1 VAPGTVTDDQLTG
14 SSYEPSGWKLILRA
28 LKYKNYRL
36 FFGGQSVSLIG
47 MWMQSIALSWL
58 VYRLTNSAILLGFM
72 GFVNQ
77 IPSFILSPIAG
88 VYADRWNRRYMLICT
103 QVLLMLQSLTL
114 AALVLSGV
122 VAVWHLIALAF
133 FSGIVNAFDA
143 PARQSFVIDMIERK
157 EDLGNAIALNSA
169 IFNGSRLIGPS
180 LAGIIIAATGEG
192 MCFLI
197 NGLSYLAIIS
207 ALLAMHINPKEHMV
221 QNTPVLQEL
230 KDGFSYVYNHSPI
243 RSLLILVALVSLV
256 GMPYVVLMPIFAK
269 EILGGGPST
278 LGFLMASSG
287 IGALTGAFFLA
298 SRRDFKGTGR
308 LIPVA
313 AIIFGT
319 GLIAFSFSRV
329 FIYSFA
335 LMLMTGFGLM
345 VQMAL
350 SNTSLQTIVDDDKRG
365 RVMSFYTM
373 AFMGM
378 APFGSLLA
386 GGLAHRIG
394 APNTLLLGGL
404 ACVAGALL
412 CARNIPAFKKQGSRI
427 QGFEDSSD

>member
-1 VAPGTVTDDQLTG
+1 MAPGAVSDDPLTG
-14 SSYEPSGWKLILRA
+14 SSSGPFGWKLLLRA

-58 VYRLTNSAILLGFM
+58 VYRLTNSAILLGVI
-72 GFVNQ
+72 GFVSQ
-77 IPSFILSPIAG
+77 IPSFILSPLAG

-103 QVLLMLQSLTL
+103 QALLMLQSLTL
-114 AALVLSGV
+114 AALVLGGV
-122 VAVWHLIALAF
+122 VAVWHLIALAL

-143 PARQSFVIDMIERK
+143 PARQSFVIDMIEQK

-192 MCFLI
+192 ICFLI
-197 NGLSYLAIIS
+197 NGLTYLAIIS
-207 ALLAMHINPKEHMV
+207 ALWAMHINPKEHLV

-230 KDGFSYVYNHSPI
+230 KDGFSYVYNHIPI
-243 RSLLILVALVSLV
+243 RSLLILVAIVSLV
-256 GMPYVVLMPIFAK
+256 GMPYIVLMPIFAK
-269 EILGGGPST
+269 EILRGGPST

-287 IGALTGAFFLA
+287 VGALTGAIFLA

-329 FIYSFA
+329 FMYSCA

-386 GGLAHRIG
+386 GSLAHRIG
-394 APNTLLLGGL
+394 APETLLLGGL
-404 ACVAGALL
+404 ACVAGALV
-412 CARNIPAFKKQGSRI
+412 CARNIPAFRKKR
-427 QGFEDSSD
+427 

>member
-1 VAPGTVTDDQLTG
+1 MAPGAVSDDPLTG
-14 SSYEPSGWKLILRA
+14 SSSGPFGWKLLLRA

-58 VYRLTNSAILLGFM
+58 VYRLTNSAILLGVI
-72 GFVNQ
+72 GFVSQ
-77 IPSFILSPIAG
+77 IPSFILSPLAG

-103 QVLLMLQSLTL
+103 QALLMLQSLTL
-114 AALVLSGV
+114 AALVLGGV
-122 VAVWHLIALAF
+122 VAVWHLIALAL

-143 PARQSFVIDMIERK
+143 PARQSFVIDMIEQK

-192 MCFLI
+192 ICFLI
-197 NGLSYLAIIS
+197 NGFTYLAIIS
-207 ALLAMHINPKEHMV
+207 ALWAMHINPKEHLV

-230 KDGFSYVYNHSPI
+230 KDGFSYVYNHIPI
-243 RSLLILVALVSLV
+243 RSLLILVAIVSLV
-256 GMPYVVLMPIFAK
+256 GMPYIVLMPIFAK
-269 EILGGGPST
+269 EILRGGPST

-287 IGALTGAFFLA
+287 VGALTGAIFLA

-329 FIYSFA
+329 FMYSCA

-386 GGLAHRIG
+386 GSLAHRIG
-394 APNTLLLGGL
+394 APETLLLGGL
-404 ACVAGALL
+404 ACVAGALV
-412 CARNIPAFKKQGSRI
+412 CARNIPAFRKKG
-427 QGFEDSSD
+427 

>member
-1 VAPGTVTDDQLTG
+1 VAPGTVSDDPLTG
-14 SSYEPSGWKLILRA
+14 GSTGLFGWKLVLRA

-36 FFGGQSVSLIG
+36 FFGGQSISLIG
-47 MWMQSIALSWL
+47 MWMQSIAMSWL
-58 VYRLTNSAILLGFM
+58 VYRLTNSAMLLGII

-77 IPSFILSPIAG
+77 IPSFILSPLAG
-88 VYADRWNRRYMLICT
+88 VYADRWNRRYMLLGT
-103 QVLLMLQSLTL
+103 QTLLMLQSLTL
-114 AALVLSGV
+114 AALVLGNV

-133 FSGIVNAFDA
+133 FSGLVNAFDA
-143 PARQSFVIDMIERK
+143 PARQSFVVDMIEQK

-180 LAGIIIAATGEG
+180 LAGIIISVTGEG
-192 MCFLI
+192 VCFLI

-207 ALLAMHINPKEHMV
+207 ALMAMHITPKEPAV

-230 KDGFSYVYNHSPI
+230 RDGFVYVYQHLRI
-243 RSLLILVALVSLV
+243 RRLLMLVALVSLV
-256 GMPYVVLMPIFAK
+256 GMPYIVLLPIFAK

-278 LGFLMASSG
+278 LGFLMAGSG

-308 LIPVA
+308 LIPLA
-313 AIIFGT
+313 AIIFGA

-329 FIYSFA
+329 FIYSFS

-350 SNTSLQTIVDDDKRG
+350 SNTSLQTTVDDDKRG

-386 GGLAHRIG
+386 GSLAHRIG
-394 APNTLLLGGL
+394 APNTLLLGGI
-404 ACVAGALL
+404 ACVAGAVIY
-412 CARNIPAFKKQGSRI
+412 ARNIPTSKIRR
-427 QGFEDSSD
+427 

>member
-1 VAPGTVTDDQLTG
+1 MALGAVSDDQLTG
-14 SSYEPSGWKLILRA
+14 SSSGPFGWKLLLRA

-58 VYRLTNSAILLGFM
+58 VYRLSNSAILLGVI
-72 GFVNQ
+72 GFVSQ
-77 IPSFILSPIAG
+77 LPSFILSPLAG

-103 QVLLMLQSLTL
+103 QALLMLQSLTL

-122 VAVWHLIALAF
+122 VAVWHLIALAL

-143 PARQSFVIDMIERK
+143 PARQSFVIDMIEQK

-192 MCFLI
+192 ICFLI
-197 NGLSYLAIIS
+197 NGFTYLAIIS
-207 ALLAMHINPKEHMV
+207 ALWAMHINPKEHLV

-230 KDGFSYVYNHSPI
+230 KDGFSYVYNHIPI
-243 RSLLILVALVSLV
+243 RSLLILVAIVSLV
-256 GMPYVVLMPIFAK
+256 GMPYIVLMPIFAK
-269 EILGGGPST
+269 EILRGGPST

-287 IGALTGAFFLA
+287 VGALTGAIFLA
-298 SRRDFKGTGR
+298 SRRDFKDTGR

-329 FIYSFA
+329 FIYSCA

-386 GGLAHRIG
+386 GSLAHRIG

-404 ACVAGALL
+404 ACVAGALV
-412 CARNIPAFKKQGSRI
+412 CARNIPAFRKKG
-427 QGFEDSSD
+427 

>member
-1 VAPGTVTDDQLTG
+1 MANGLITG
-14 SSYEPSGWKLILRA
+14 DGRESAGAYEPFGLKLILRA

-36 FFGGQSVSLIG
+36 FFVGQGVSLIG
-47 MWMQSIALSWL
+47 MWMQSVAMSWL
-58 VYRLTNSAILLGFM
+58 VYRLTNSAMMLGVI

-77 IPSFILSPIAG
+77 IPAFILSPIAG
-88 VYADRWNRRYMLICT
+88 VYADRWNRRPMLMCT
-103 QVLLMLQSLTL
+103 QALLMLQSLTL
-114 AALVLSGV
+114 AGLVLSGAV
-122 VAVWHLIALAF
+122 EVWHLLALAF
-133 FSGIVNAFDA
+133 FSGLVNAFDA
-143 PARQSFVIDMIERK
+143 PARQSFVVDMIEQK

-192 MCFLI
+192 ICFLI
-197 NGLSYLAIIS
+197 NGLSYLAIIA
-207 ALLAMHINPKEHMV
+207 ALRAMTITPKEHTV
-221 QNTPVLQEL
+221 QKTPVLQEL
-230 KDGFSYVYNHSPI
+230 REGFTYVYNHVPI
-243 RSLLILVALVSLV
+243 RSLLLLVALVSLV

-269 EILGGGPST
+269 EILHGGPST
-278 LGFLMASSG
+278 LGFLMAASG
-287 IGALTGAFFLA
+287 IGALTGALFLA
-298 SRRDFKGTGR
+298 SRRDFSGTGR

-313 AIIFGT
+313 AAIFGT

-350 SNTSLQTIVDDDKRG
+350 SNTSLQTTVDDDKRG

-404 ACVAGALL
+404 ACVAGAVL
-412 CARNIPAFKKQGSRI
+412 CARHIPAFRKKT
-427 QGFEDSSD
+427 

>member
-1 VAPGTVTDDQLTG
+1 MAPSAISDDQLTG
-14 SSYEPSGWKLILRA
+14 SSSGPFGWKLLLRA

-58 VYRLTNSAILLGFM
+58 VYRLSNSAILLGVI
-72 GFVNQ
+72 GFVSQ
-77 IPSFILSPIAG
+77 IPSFILSPLAG

-103 QVLLMLQSLTL
+103 QALLMLQSLTL
-114 AALVLSGV
+114 AALVLGGV
-122 VAVWHLIALAF
+122 VAVWHLIALAL

-143 PARQSFVIDMIERK
+143 PARQSFVIDMIEQK

-192 MCFLI
+192 ICFLI
-197 NGLSYLAIIS
+197 NGLTYLAIIA
-207 ALLAMHINPKEHMV
+207 ALMAMHINPKEHLV

-230 KDGFSYVYNHSPI
+230 KDGFSYVYNHIPI
-243 RSLLILVALVSLV
+243 RSLLILVAIVSLV
-256 GMPYVVLMPIFAK
+256 GMPYIVLMPIFAK
-269 EILGGGPST
+269 EILRGGPST

-287 IGALTGAFFLA
+287 VGALTGAIFLA

-329 FIYSFA
+329 FIYSCA

-386 GGLAHRIG
+386 GSLAHRIG
-394 APNTLLLGGL
+394 APETLLLGGL
-404 ACVAGALL
+404 ACVAGALV
-412 CARNIPAFKKQGSRI
+412 CARNIPAFRKKG
-427 QGFEDSSD
+427 

>member
-1 VAPGTVTDDQLTG
+1 MDTMIESPEVLKGF
-14 SSYEPSGWKLILRA
+14 KLILRA
-28 LKYKNYRL
+28 LKHKNYRL

-47 MWMQSIALSWL
+47 MWMQSVAMSWL
-58 VYRLTNSAILLGFM
+58 VYRLTNSAMMLGVI

-88 VYADRWNRRYMLICT
+88 VYADRWNRRSMLLCT
-103 QVLLMLQSLTL
+103 QALLMLQALTL
-114 AALVLSGV
+114 AALVLSDV
-122 VAVWHLIALAF
+122 VAVWHLIVLAL
-133 FSGIVNAFDA
+133 FSGLVNAFDA
-143 PARQSFVIDMIERK
+143 PARQSFVFDIIEQK

-180 LAGIIIAATGEG
+180 LAGILIAATGEG
-192 MCFLI
+192 ICFLI
-197 NGLSYLAIIS
+197 NGLSYLSIIA
-207 ALLAMHINPKEHMV
+207 ALMAMNITPKEHTV
-221 QNTPVLQEL
+221 QNTRVLQEL
-230 KDGFSYVYNHSPI
+230 REGFVYVYNHIPI

-256 GMPYVVLMPIFAK
+256 GMPYIVLMPIFAK
-269 EILGGGPST
+269 EILRGGPST
-278 LGFLMASSG
+278 LGFLMAASG
-287 IGALTGAFFLA
+287 IGALTGALYLA

-308 LIPVA
+308 LIPLA

-329 FIYSFA
+329 FIYSFM

-373 AFMGM
+373 SFMGM

-386 GGLAHRIG
+386 GGLAYRIG
-394 APNTLLLGGL
+394 APNTLLIGGL

-427 QGFEDSSD
+427 QGFEGSSD

>member
-1 VAPGTVTDDQLTG
+1 MAMDTVNESAEVLKG
-14 SSYEPSGWKLILRA
+14 FKLILRA

-36 FFGGQSVSLIG
+36 FFVGQGVSLIG
-47 MWMQSIALSWL
+47 MWMQSVAMSWL
-58 VYRLTNSAILLGFM
+58 VYRLTNSAMMLGVI

-88 VYADRWNRRYMLICT
+88 VYADRWNRRSMLICT
-103 QVLLMLQSLTL
+103 QALLMLQSLTL
-114 AALVLSGV
+114 AGLVLSGAV
-122 VAVWHLIALAF
+122 EVWHLLALAF
-133 FSGIVNAFDA
+133 FSGLVNAFDA
-143 PARQSFVIDMIERK
+143 PARQSFVIDMIEQK

-192 MCFLI
+192 ICFLI
-197 NGLSYLAIIS
+197 NGLSYLAIIA
-207 ALLAMHINPKEHMV
+207 ALRAMTITPKEHTV
-221 QNTPVLQEL
+221 QKTPVLQEL
-230 KDGFSYVYNHSPI
+230 REGFTYVYNHVPI
-243 RSLLILVALVSLV
+243 RSLLLLVALVSLV

-269 EILGGGPST
+269 EILHGGPST
-278 LGFLMASSG
+278 LGFLMAASG
-287 IGALTGAFFLA
+287 IGALTGALFLA
-298 SRRDFKGTGR
+298 SRRDFSGTGR

-313 AIIFGT
+313 AAIFGT

-329 FIYSFA
+329 FVYSFA

-350 SNTSLQTIVDDDKRG
+350 SNTSLQTTVDDDKRG

-412 CARNIPAFKKQGSRI
+412 CARHIPAFKKKGSRI

>member
-1 VAPGTVTDDQLTG
+1 MAPGAVSDDQLTG
-14 SSYEPSGWKLILRA
+14 SSSGPFGWKLLLRA

-58 VYRLTNSAILLGFM
+58 VYRLTNSAILLGVI
-72 GFVNQ
+72 GFVSQ
-77 IPSFILSPIAG
+77 IPSFILSPLAG

-103 QVLLMLQSLTL
+103 QALLMMQSLTL
-114 AALVLSGV
+114 AALVLGGV
-122 VAVWHLIALAF
+122 VAVWHLIALAL

-143 PARQSFVIDMIERK
+143 PARQSFVIDMIEQK

-192 MCFLI
+192 ICFLI
-197 NGLSYLAIIS
+197 NGFTYLAIIS
-207 ALLAMHINPKEHMV
+207 ALWAMHINPKEHLV

-230 KDGFSYVYNHSPI
+230 KDGFSYVYNHIPI
-243 RSLLILVALVSLV
+243 RSLLILVAIVSLV
-256 GMPYVVLMPIFAK
+256 GMPYIVLMPIFAK
-269 EILGGGPST
+269 EILRGGPST

-287 IGALTGAFFLA
+287 VGALTGAIFLA

-329 FIYSFA
+329 FIYSCA

-386 GGLAHRIG
+386 GSLAHRIG
-394 APNTLLLGGL
+394 APETLLLGGL
-404 ACVAGALL
+404 ACVAGALV
-412 CARNIPAFKKQGSRI
+412 CARNIPAFRKKG
-427 QGFEDSSD
+427 

>member
-1 VAPGTVTDDQLTG
+1 MAPGAVSDDPLTG
-14 SSYEPSGWKLILRA
+14 SSSGPFGWKLLLRA

-58 VYRLTNSAILLGFM
+58 VYRLTNSAILLGVI
-72 GFVNQ
+72 GFVSQ
-77 IPSFILSPIAG
+77 IPSFILSPLAG

-103 QVLLMLQSLTL
+103 QALLMLQSLTL
-114 AALVLSGV
+114 AALVLGGV
-122 VAVWHLIALAF
+122 VAVWHLIALAL

-143 PARQSFVIDMIERK
+143 PARQSFVIDMIEQK

-180 LAGIIIAATGEG
+180 LAGIIIAANGEG
-192 MCFLI
+192 ICFLI
-197 NGLSYLAIIS
+197 NGLTYLAIIS
-207 ALLAMHINPKEHMV
+207 ALWAMHINPKEHLV

-230 KDGFSYVYNHSPI
+230 KDGFSYVYNHIPI
-243 RSLLILVALVSLV
+243 RSLLILVAIVSLV
-256 GMPYVVLMPIFAK
+256 GMPYIVLMPIFAK
-269 EILGGGPST
+269 EILRGGPST

-287 IGALTGAFFLA
+287 VGALTGAIFLA

-329 FIYSFA
+329 FMYSCA

-386 GGLAHRIG
+386 GSLAHRIG
-394 APNTLLLGGL
+394 APETLLLGGL
-404 ACVAGALL
+404 ACVAGALV
-412 CARNIPAFKKQGSRI
+412 CARNIPAFRKKG
-427 QGFEDSSD
+427 

>member
-1 VAPGTVTDDQLTG
+1 MAPGAISDDQLTG
-14 SSYEPSGWKLILRA
+14 SSSGPFGWKLLLRA

-58 VYRLTNSAILLGFM
+58 VYRLTNSAILLGVI
-72 GFVNQ
+72 GFVSQ
-77 IPSFILSPIAG
+77 IPSFILSPLAG

-103 QVLLMLQSLTL
+103 QALLMLQSLTL
-114 AALVLSGV
+114 AALVLGGV
-122 VAVWHLIALAF
+122 VAVWHLIALAL

-143 PARQSFVIDMIERK
+143 PARQSFVIDMIEQK

-192 MCFLI
+192 ICFLI
-197 NGLSYLAIIS
+197 NGFTYLAIIS
-207 ALLAMHINPKEHMV
+207 ALWAMHINPKEHLV
-221 QNTPVLQEL
+221 HNTPVLQEL
-230 KDGFSYVYNHSPI
+230 KDGFSYVYNHIPI
-243 RSLLILVALVSLV
+243 RSLLILVAIVSLV
-256 GMPYVVLMPIFAK
+256 GMPYIVLMPIFAK
-269 EILGGGPST
+269 EILRGGPST

-287 IGALTGAFFLA
+287 VGALTGAIFLA

-329 FIYSFA
+329 FIYSCA

-386 GGLAHRIG
+386 GSLAHRIG
-394 APNTLLLGGL
+394 APETLLLGGL
-404 ACVAGALL
+404 ACVAGALV
-412 CARNIPAFKKQGSRI
+412 CARNIPAFRKKG
-427 QGFEDSSD
+427 

>member
-1 VAPGTVTDDQLTG
+1 MANGLITG
-14 SSYEPSGWKLILRA
+14 DGREPAGAYEPFGLKLILRA

-36 FFGGQSVSLIG
+36 FFVGQGVSLIG
-47 MWMQSIALSWL
+47 MWMQSVAMSWL
-58 VYRLTNSAILLGFM
+58 VYRLTNSAMMLGVI

-88 VYADRWNRRYMLICT
+88 VYADRWNRRSMLMCT
-103 QVLLMLQSLTL
+103 QALLMLQSLTL
-114 AALVLSGV
+114 AALVLSGAV
-122 VAVWHLIALAF
+122 EVWHLLALAF
-133 FSGIVNAFDA
+133 FSGLVNAFDA
-143 PARQSFVIDMIERK
+143 PARQSFVFDMIEQK

-192 MCFLI
+192 ICFLL
-197 NGLSYLAIIS
+197 NGLSYLAIIA
-207 ALLAMHINPKEHMV
+207 ALRAMTITPKEHTV
-221 QNTPVLQEL
+221 QKTPVLQEL
-230 KDGFSYVYNHSPI
+230 REGFSYVYNHVPI
-243 RSLLILVALVSLV
+243 RSLLLLVALVSLV

-269 EILGGGPST
+269 EILRGGPST
-278 LGFLMASSG
+278 LGFLMAGSG
-287 IGALTGAFFLA
+287 IGALTGALFIA
-298 SRRDFKGTGR
+298 SRRDFSGTGR
-308 LIPVA
+308 LIPIA
-313 AIIFGT
+313 AAIFGT

-329 FIYSFA
+329 FIYSF
-335 LMLMTGFGLM
+335 MLLLSGFGLM

-350 SNTSLQTIVDDDKRG
+350 SNTRLQTTVDDDKRG

-412 CARNIPAFKKQGSRI
+412 CARNIPPFKKQGSRI
-427 QGFEDSSD
+427 QGFEDSRD

>member
-1 VAPGTVTDDQLTG
+1 MAPGAVSDDPLTG
-14 SSYEPSGWKLILRA
+14 SSSGPFGWKLLLRA

-58 VYRLTNSAILLGFM
+58 VYRLTNSAILLGVI
-72 GFVNQ
+72 GFVSQ
-77 IPSFILSPIAG
+77 IPSFILSPLAG

-103 QVLLMLQSLTL
+103 QALLMLQSLTL
-114 AALVLSGV
+114 AALVLGGV
-122 VAVWHLIALAF
+122 VAVWHLIALAL

-143 PARQSFVIDMIERK
+143 PARQSFVIDMIEQK

-192 MCFLI
+192 ICFLI
-197 NGLSYLAIIS
+197 NGLTYLAIIS
-207 ALLAMHINPKEHMV
+207 ALWAMHINPKEHLV

-230 KDGFSYVYNHSPI
+230 KDGFSYVYNHIPI
-243 RSLLILVALVSLV
+243 RSLLILVAIVSLV
-256 GMPYVVLMPIFAK
+256 GMPYIVLMPIFAK
-269 EILGGGPST
+269 EILRGGPST

-287 IGALTGAFFLA
+287 VGALTGAIFLA

-329 FIYSFA
+329 FMYSCV

-386 GGLAHRIG
+386 GSLAHRIG
-394 APNTLLLGGL
+394 APETLLLGGL
-404 ACVAGALL
+404 ACVAGALV
-412 CARNIPAFKKQGSRI
+412 CARNIPAFRKKG
-427 QGFEDSSD
+427 

>member
-1 VAPGTVTDDQLTG
+1 LTVATGTVPDDQLPG
-14 SSYEPSGWKLILRA
+14 STYKPFGWKLLLRA

-47 MWMQSIALSWL
+47 MWMQSIAMSWL
-58 VYRLTNSAILLGFM
+58 VYRLTNSAILLGVI
-72 GFVNQ
+72 GFVSQ

-88 VYADRWNRRYMLICT
+88 VYADRWNRRYMLIGT
-103 QVLLMLQSLTL
+103 QALLMLQALTL
-114 AALVLSGV
+114 AALVLGGV
-122 VAVWHLIALAF
+122 VAVWHLIALAL
-133 FSGIVNAFDA
+133 FSGIVTAFDA
-143 PARQSFVIDMIERK
+143 PARQSFVIDMIEQK
-157 EDLGNAIALNSA
+157 DDLGNAIALNSA

-192 MCFLI
+192 ICFLI

-207 ALLAMHINPKEHMV
+207 ALMAMHITPKEHMA
-221 QNTPVLQEL
+221 QNTHVLQEL
-230 KDGFSYVYNHSPI
+230 KDGFSYVYNHIPI
-243 RSLLILVALVSLV
+243 RSLLILVAIVSLV
-256 GMPYVVLMPIFAK
+256 GMPYIVLMPIFAK
-269 EILGGGPST
+269 EILRGGPST

-287 IGALTGAFFLA
+287 VGALTGAFFIA
-298 SRRDFKGTGR
+298 SRRDFKGTSR
-308 LIPVA
+308 LIPTAV
-313 AIIFGT
+313 IIFGA

-329 FIYSFA
+329 FGYSCA
-335 LMLMTGFGLM
+335 LMLVTGFGLM

-386 GGLAHRIG
+386 GALAHRIG

-412 CARNIPAFKKQGSRI
+412 CARNIPAFRR
-427 QGFEDSSD
+427 

>member
-1 VAPGTVTDDQLTG
+1 MAPGAISDDQLTG
-14 SSYEPSGWKLILRA
+14 SSSGPFGWKLLLRA

-58 VYRLTNSAILLGFM
+58 VYRLTNSAILLGVI
-72 GFVNQ
+72 GFVSQ
-77 IPSFILSPIAG
+77 IPSFILSPLAG

-103 QVLLMLQSLTL
+103 QALLMMQSLTL
-114 AALVLSGV
+114 AALVLGGV
-122 VAVWHLIALAF
+122 VAVWHLIALAL

-143 PARQSFVIDMIERK
+143 PARQSFVIDMIEQK

-192 MCFLI
+192 ICFLI
-197 NGLSYLAIIS
+197 NGLTYLAIIA
-207 ALLAMHINPKEHMV
+207 ALMAMHINPKEHLV

-230 KDGFSYVYNHSPI
+230 KDGFSYVYNHIPI
-243 RSLLILVALVSLV
+243 RSLLILVAIVSLV
-256 GMPYVVLMPIFAK
+256 GMPYIVLMPIFAK
-269 EILGGGPST
+269 EILRGGPST

-287 IGALTGAFFLA
+287 VGALTGAIFLA

-329 FIYSFA
+329 FIYSCA

-386 GGLAHRIG
+386 GSLAHRIG
-394 APNTLLLGGL
+394 APETLLLGGL
-404 ACVAGALL
+404 ACVAGALV
-412 CARNIPAFKKQGSRI
+412 CARNIPAFRKKG
-427 QGFEDSSD
+427 

>member
-1 VAPGTVTDDQLTG
+1 LTVATGTVPDDQLPG
-14 SSYEPSGWKLILRA
+14 STYKPFGWKLLLRA

-47 MWMQSIALSWL
+47 MWMQSIAMSWL
-58 VYRLTNSAILLGFM
+58 VYRLTNSAILLGVI
-72 GFVNQ
+72 GFVSQ

-88 VYADRWNRRYMLICT
+88 VYADRWNRRYMLIGT
-103 QVLLMLQSLTL
+103 QALLMLQALTL
-114 AALVLSGV
+114 AALVLGGV
-122 VAVWHLIALAF
+122 VAVWHLIALAL
-133 FSGIVNAFDA
+133 FSGIVTAFDA
-143 PARQSFVIDMIERK
+143 PARQSFVIDMIEQK
-157 EDLGNAIALNSA
+157 DDLGNAIALNSA

-192 MCFLI
+192 ICFLI

-207 ALLAMHINPKEHMV
+207 ALMAMHITPKEHMA
-221 QNTPVLQEL
+221 QNTHVLQEL
-230 KDGFSYVYNHSPI
+230 KDGFSYVYNHIPI
-243 RSLLILVALVSLV
+243 RSLLILVAIVSLV
-256 GMPYVVLMPIFAK
+256 GMPYIVLMPIFAK
-269 EILGGGPST
+269 EILRGGPST

-287 IGALTGAFFLA
+287 VGALTGAFFIA

-308 LIPVA
+308 LIPTA
-313 AIIFGT
+313 AIIFGA
-319 GLIAFSFSRV
+319 GLIAFSFSRA
-329 FIYSFA
+329 FGYSCA
-335 LMLMTGFGLM
+335 LMLVTGFGLM

-386 GGLAHRIG
+386 GALAHRIG

-412 CARNIPAFKKQGSRI
+412 CARNIPAFRR
-427 QGFEDSSD
+427 

>member
-1 VAPGTVTDDQLTG
+1 MAPGAVSDDPLTG
-14 SSYEPSGWKLILRA
+14 SSSGPFGWKLLLRA

-58 VYRLTNSAILLGFM
+58 VYRLTNSAILLGVI
-72 GFVNQ
+72 GFVSQ
-77 IPSFILSPIAG
+77 IPSFILSPLAG

-103 QVLLMLQSLTL
+103 QALLMLQSLTL
-114 AALVLSGV
+114 AALVLGGV
-122 VAVWHLIALAF
+122 VAVWHLIALAL

-143 PARQSFVIDMIERK
+143 PARQSFVIDMIEQK

-192 MCFLI
+192 ICFLI
-197 NGLSYLAIIS
+197 NGLTYLAIIS
-207 ALLAMHINPKEHMV
+207 ALWAMHINPKEHLV

-230 KDGFSYVYNHSPI
+230 KDGFSYVYNHIPI
-243 RSLLILVALVSLV
+243 RSLLILVAIVSLV
-256 GMPYVVLMPIFAK
+256 GMPYIVLMPIFAK
-269 EILGGGPST
+269 EILRGGPST

-287 IGALTGAFFLA
+287 VGALTGAIFLA

-329 FIYSFA
+329 FMYSCA

-386 GGLAHRIG
+386 GSLAHRIG
-394 APNTLLLGGL
+394 APETLLLGGL
-404 ACVAGALL
+404 ACVAGALV
-412 CARNIPAFKKQGSRI
+412 CARNIPAFRKKG
-427 QGFEDSSD
+427 

>member
-1 VAPGTVTDDQLTG
+1 
-14 SSYEPSGWKLILRA
+14 
-28 LKYKNYRL
+28 
-36 FFGGQSVSLIG
+36 
-47 MWMQSIALSWL
+47 M
-58 VYRLTNSAILLGFM
+58 
-72 GFVNQ
+72 
-77 IPSFILSPIAG
+77 
-88 VYADRWNRRYMLICT
+88 CT
-103 QVLLMLQSLTL
+103 QALLMLQSLTL
-114 AALVLSGV
+114 AGLVLSGAV
-122 VAVWHLIALAF
+122 EVWHLLALAF
-133 FSGIVNAFDA
+133 FSGLVNAFDA
-143 PARQSFVIDMIERK
+143 PARQSFVVDMIEQK

-192 MCFLI
+192 ICFLI
-197 NGLSYLAIIS
+197 NGLSYLAIIA
-207 ALLAMHINPKEHMV
+207 ALRAMTITPKEHTV
-221 QNTPVLQEL
+221 QKTPVLQEL
-230 KDGFSYVYNHSPI
+230 REGFTYVYNHVPI
-243 RSLLILVALVSLV
+243 RSLLLLVALVSLV

-269 EILGGGPST
+269 EILHGGPST
-278 LGFLMASSG
+278 LGFLMAASG
-287 IGALTGAFFLA
+287 IGALTGALFLA
-298 SRRDFKGTGR
+298 SRRDFSGTGR

-313 AIIFGT
+313 AAIFGT

-329 FIYSFA
+329 FVYSFA

-350 SNTSLQTIVDDDKRG
+350 SNTSLQTTVDDDKRG

-394 APNTLLLGGL
+394 APSTLLLGGL

-412 CARNIPAFKKQGSRI
+412 CARHIPAFRKKT
-427 QGFEDSSD
+427 

>member
-1 VAPGTVTDDQLTG
+1 MEPDIIANDNVAERT
-14 SSYEPSGWKLILRA
+14 YEPFGWKLLLRA

-36 FFGGQSVSLIG
+36 FFGGQSISLVG
-47 MWMQSIALSWL
+47 MWMQSIAMSWL
-58 VYRLTNSAILLGFM
+58 VYRLTNSAMLLGVI

-88 VYADRWNRRYMLICT
+88 VYADRWNRRYMLIGT
-103 QVLLMLQSLTL
+103 QSLLMVQSLTL
-114 AALVLSGV
+114 AGLVISGV
-122 VAVWHLIALAF
+122 VAVWHLVALAF
-133 FSGIVNAFDA
+133 FSGMINAFDA
-143 PARQSFVIDMIERK
+143 PARQSFVVDMIEQK
-157 EDLGNAIALNSA
+157 NDLGNAIALNSA

-180 LAGIIIAATGEG
+180 LAGLIITAAGEG
-192 MCFLI
+192 ICFLI
-197 NGLSYLAIIS
+197 NGLSYVAIIY
-207 ALLAMHINPKEHMV
+207 ALMAMRIHSREHGV
-221 QNTPVLQEL
+221 HNTHVLQEL
-230 KDGFSYVYNHSPI
+230 KEGFSYVCNHFPI

-287 IGALTGAFFLA
+287 VGALTGAFFLA
-298 SRRDFKGTGR
+298 SRRDFKRAGR
-308 LIPVA
+308 LIPFA
-313 AIIFGT
+313 AMIFGG
-319 GLIAFSFSRV
+319 GLIAFSFSR
-329 FIYSFA
+329 FYLYSFA
-335 LMLMTGFGLM
+335 LMLITGFGLM

-350 SNTSLQTIVDDDKRG
+350 SNTSLQTTVDDDKRG

-394 APNTLLLGGL
+394 APHTLLLGGFV
-404 ACVAGALL
+404 CVVGALL
-412 CARNIPAFKKQGSRI
+412 YARNLSAVTCPEEERS
-427 QGFEDSSD
+427 